1 MVLQGEAAGSWV
13 SKRLVVAEELVQK
26 LSEKLGVA
34 VKPLASFTGEQL
46 EHCRYR
52 HPMEAYGREGIVVL
66 ADYVTTESGTG
77 LVHSAPGHGQ
87 DDFQV
92 CCPVSAGGL
101 RFHDL
106 QANALEVIVFCQRHH
121 AIKTSAVCMLMPI
134 KKLHANLCVIGL
146 TYIESLAVHAA
157 QDVSCARC

>member
-1 MVLQGEAAGSWV
+1 MHVSVPVHMQPQSLLMQGEASRSWV

-26 LSEKLGVA
+26 LGEKLGVA
-34 VKPLASFTGEQL
+34 LKPLATFTGEQL

-52 HPMEAYGREGIVVL
+52 HPLEAFNREGIVVL

-92 CCPVSAGGL
+92 S
-101 RFHDL
+101 
-106 QANALEVIVFCQRHH
+106 
-121 AIKTSAVCMLMPI
+121 S
-134 KKLHANLCVIGL
+134 
-146 TYIESLAVHAA
+146 
-157 QDVSCARC
+157 

>member
-1 MVLQGEAAGSWV
+1 MLSQGEAAGSWV

-26 LSEKLGVA
+26 LSEKLGVTL
-34 VKPLASFTGEQL
+34 KPLASFTGEQL
-46 EHCRYR
+46 EHCRYQ

-92 CCPVSAGGL
+92 SRPFPAG
-101 RFHDL
+101 
-106 QANALEVIVFCQRHH
+106 ALCF
-121 AIKTSAVCMLMPI
+121 L
-134 KKLHANLCVIGL
+134 
-146 TYIESLAVHAA
+146 
-157 QDVSCARC
+157 